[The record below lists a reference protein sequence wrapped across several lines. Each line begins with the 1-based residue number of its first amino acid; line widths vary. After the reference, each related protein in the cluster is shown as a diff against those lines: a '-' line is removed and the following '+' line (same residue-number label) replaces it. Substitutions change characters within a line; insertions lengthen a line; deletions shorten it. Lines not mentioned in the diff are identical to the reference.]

1 MDRFL
6 SDTFFKSF
14 LRIVNMFISIFMISN
29 IATADFLVIAAETTC
44 WEIER
49 KYPNF

>member
-1 MDRFL
+1 MGSFL

-14 LRIVNMFISIFMISN
+14 FEYCKYVHFNIHDSN
-29 IATADFLVIAAETTC
+29 IATAEFLVISAETAC

-49 KYPNF
+49 K

>member
-1 MDRFL
+1 MGSFL

-14 LRIVNMFISIFMISN
+14 EYCTYFYFNIHDSN
-29 IATADFLVIAAETTC
+29 IATAKFLVILAETAC

-49 KYPNF
+49 KKPNF

>member
-1 MDRFL
+1 MGSFL

-14 LRIVNMFISIFMISN
+14 MNTENMLISIFMITKYC
-29 IATADFLVIAAETTC
+29 IILPTAEFLMILAETAS

-49 KYPNF
+49 K